1 MKLEVQYWGQAMQ
14 TIKLVDNAYESIS
27 GHWDREAT
35 RKYLGRQISLFLGHK
50 SQVSF
55 ETLSFSWKG
64 HFAVIYSILNDC
76 HTF

>member
-14 TIKLVDNAYESIS
+14 TTKLVDNAYESIS

-50 SQVSF
+50 SQVPLRPF
-55 ETLSFSWKG
+55 LSLG
-64 HFAVIYSILNDC
+64 RSILLLSIPS
-76 HTF
+76 

>member
-50 SQVSF
+50 SLVPLRPF
-55 ETLSFSWKG
+55 LSLG
-64 HFAVIYSILNDC
+64 RSILLLSIPS
-76 HTF
+76 